1 MLKINE
7 ERLDELKEH
16 LIKTISDYPIV
27 KEVRQH
33 GNSLEVEFEQWI
45 RFEDGTLV
53 PHHDPAGPLGPS
65 IESDDDY
72 QKPDYLV
79 LSDYLPR
86 KGGNK

>member
-7 ERLDELKEH
+7 EGLDELKEH

-27 KEVRQH
+27 KIVRQH
-33 GNSLEVEFEQWI
+33 GNSLEVIFEQWI

-53 PHHDPAGPLGPS
+53 PHHDPVGPSGPS
-65 IESDDDY
+65 IESDDDCTVA
-72 QKPDYLV
+72 DYSV
-79 LSDYLPR
+79 LSDYLQR